1 MRLFPFQR
9 EYPIENN
16 NNGPFVIVEEKRI
29 CSFVLQRL
37 NNLVYDY
44 QSSNWTSTSISIHK
58 SLNFMGTIQA
68 IRKDSCSSFLC
79 AFYTHH
85 CINHLCC
92 NSLEK
97 LSHTKLM
104 IHKHSQFNTSLE
116 DCCSLFY
123 QNIHVVAIVM
133 MLQHK

>member
-9 EYPIENN
+9 KNPIEN
-16 NNGPFVIVEEKRI
+16 NNGPFVLVEEKRI
-29 CSFVLQRL
+29 CNFVLQRL
-37 NNLVYDY
+37 NNLVYDCK
-44 QSSNWTSTSISIHK
+44 SSNWTSTSISIHK

-68 IRKDSCSSFLC
+68 IGKDSCSSFLHSY
-79 AFYTHH
+79 YTHH

-104 IHKHSQFNTSLE
+104 IHKHFQINISL
-116 DCCSLFY
+116 SLHIPMSA
-123 QNIHVVAIVM
+123 N
-133 MLQHK
+133 LQTYCFIPCLYLN